1 MVCGGTVS
9 HTRASVNETRENSGQ
24 FKGPGRIRQSNH
36 YEFLLRGGQHL
47 TTLLRDHHHVF
58 DAHPPLAGQIN
69 SRLNLDPNPW
79 PESFLL
85 PWSHAGSLVNFE
97 PHSMPG

>member
-58 DAHPPLAGQIN
+58 DAHPPLAGQKTP
-69 SRLNLDPNPW
+69 RLNRDHLSW
-79 PESFLL
+79 PQNFLL
-85 PWSHAGSLVNFE
+85 ASSHAGSLVNFE
-97 PHSMPG
+97 PHSMSG